1 MAFLSNLVT
10 APLST
15 LVVLTVALCMTGCSK
30 PSAVNI
36 ALRKENQALDDRL
49 VSLERQ
55 HFADQASM
63 AAMRGEI
70 GTTNPAVVD
79 PSRLPDLFTTIELSI
94 GRLTGPAS
102 LSSTQ
107 PTVMNGLKVQVAPRD
122 DTGDV
127 IKASG
132 TLIVEATDPNQSPE
146 PLLGRWVFEP
156 ADLKTKWVSST
167 FVYAYVLLCPWE
179 GPLPDVKSVRVKVR
193 FTDFL
198 TGRSIGPVDRVV
210 QLKE

>member
-1 MAFLSNLVT
+1 MLAVLLS
-10 APLST
+10 AIGLS
-15 LVVLTVALCMTGCSK
+15 ATGCGK

-36 ALRKENQALDDRL
+36 ALRKESQVLNDRI

-55 HFADQASM
+55 HVADQASM

-70 GTTNPAVVD
+70 NTTNPAVVD
-79 PSRLPDLFTTIELSI
+79 PSRLPDLFTVIELTI

-107 PTVMNGLKVQVAPRD
+107 PALVNGLKVQVAPRD

-127 IKASG
+127 LKAAG
-132 TLIVEATDPNQSPE
+132 TMIVEATDPNLSPE

-167 FVYAYVLLCPWE
+167 FVYSYVLSCPWE
-179 GPLPDVKSVRVKVR
+179 GEIPDVSSVRVKVR

-210 QLKE
+210 QLKQ